1 MAKQGGG
8 VPPPVTVSVW
18 APPTD
23 ETQQKNWQHLKLHS
37 PATDCD
43 SSANTLIKTGA
54 TEKKAKKKAARAR
67 AGFSFAIFSF
77 MFVNTL
83 LYNVLAGMLGT
94 SNRAGLAT
102 TLLLPVIA
110 VWFEITITW
119 RIRWFVAQVTLSVNM
134 YRRRRRRRRQQKG
147 NQVAPVAASSWHANL
162 SDLVSKG
169 GASHLHAFITANVAR
184 WRARASESANKRPP
198 VIFHAHVPSP
208 AYLATCAGAAA
219 TLERHLQQAPDHIA
233 RELAMWLHD
242 KYGLHVKGSKGAAN
256 VKAAVQKRRLSLV
269 EISFVDDDP
278 ASSSSSGG
286 GSSSSSS
293 SSSSLE
299 SAEEALKDAKYTAGG
314 PARRLRSLALRYPE
328 SPLPLAQGR
337 FAWSVTP
344 LRARGEEAVE
354 RGLRGWVDTTASA
367 AEASIFS
374 STGVWTSPYAPGWM
388 AGCFT
393 VQGLVAVRLWAQ
405 LHEKMSTVPLFVV
418 GATLS
423 ACGLGLAAV
432 ALKLKRRMLARWVWG
447 GGLALG
453 GVCYLAES
461 VLAACKCVAPYDRLH
476 APPGNPKFYD
486 YPWQWSLN
494 MVFLGCAW
502 LCAALAAAWPWL
514 TFQLMCFGCPLLI
527 LFDHVPVAAT
537 GFVRYGPTIFVNAI
551 TSSTMLCT
559 TAYLWTGRRRNMLRA
574 QRMARADAARYVA
587 VWDALTAQEGT
598 RAALGRCLEVW
609 REVQGGA
616 TELRKL
622 QWENCRS
629 LFHLLRQADW
639 LNDPFQLHLHTIC
652 MRHGGR
658 FTASPVKDEQRALQK
673 VFRSYFGEWRKL
685 CDLVRCSLTFGDLD
699 DLAACLRAIGQD
711 PELEVVRVGDD
722 KMRLRDGFDAASL
735 SGGYRDIQLCV
746 RLRTDLTRGRGVEF
760 HLAEC
765 QLHYEPM
772 AALKSDGGHANYV
785 LRRNLGGQ

>member
-1 MAKQGGG
+1 MAKQQGGG
-8 VPPPVTVSVW
+8 VPPPVTVSAW

-23 ETQQKNWQHLKLHS
+23 ETQQKNRKHLKLHS
-37 PATDCD
+37 PAADGD
-43 SSANTLIKTGA
+43 SSANTLIKAGA
-54 TEKKAKKKAARAR
+54 VEKKAKKKTAHAR

-83 LYNVLAGMLGT
+83 LYNVLAGTLGT
-94 SNRAGLAT
+94 SNRAGLT
-102 TLLLPVIA
+102 ITLLLPVLA
-110 VWFEITITW
+110 VGFETTITW
-119 RIRWFVAQVTLSVNM
+119 RIRWYVAQVTLSVKI
-134 YRRRRRRRRQQKG
+134 YRRRCRRRRQQKG
-147 NQVAPVAASSWHANL
+147 NQVTPVAASWRA
-162 SDLVSKG
+162 DLLSKG
-169 GASHLHAFITANVAR
+169 GAPHRHAFIAANIAR
-184 WRARASESANKRPP
+184 WRARAVESANKRPP
-198 VIFHAHVPSP
+198 VVFHAHVPSR
-208 AYLATCAGAAA
+208 AYLTMCAGAAA
-219 TLERHLQQAPDHIA
+219 TLERHLQEAPEHIA
-233 RELAMWLHD
+233 RELAIWLHD
-242 KYGLHVKGSKGAAN
+242 KYGLRLQGRKDAAN
-256 VKAAVQKRRLSLV
+256 VKAAVRMRRLSLV
-269 EISFVDDDP
+269 EISLVDDNDP
-278 ASSSSSGG
+278 ASGG
-286 GSSSSSS
+286 
-293 SSSSLE
+293 
-299 SAEEALKDAKYTAGG
+299 LKDAKYTAGG

-337 FAWSVTP
+337 FAWSVAP
-344 LRARGEEAVE
+344 LRVRGEEAVE

-388 AGCFT
+388 AGCT
-393 VQGLVAVRLWAQ
+393 TAQGLVAVRLWAQ
-405 LHEKMSTVPLFVV
+405 LHEKMSTVPLFVF

-423 ACGLGLAAV
+423 AFGLGSAAV

-461 VLAACKCVAPYDRLH
+461 LLAACKCVAPYDRIH
-476 APPGNPKFYD
+476 APPGDPKFYD

-494 MVFLGCAW
+494 MVFLGCSW

-527 LFDHVPVAAT
+527 LFDHVPLAAT

-559 TAYLWTGRRRNMLRA
+559 AVYLWTGRRRNMLHAR
-574 QRMARADAARYVA
+574 RMARADAARYVA
-587 VWDALTAQEGT
+587 VWDALTMQEGT

-699 DLAACLRAIGQD
+699 DLAACLHAIGQD
-711 PELEVVRVGDD
+711 TELEVVRVGDD

-746 RLRTDLTRGRGVEF
+746 RLRTDRTRGRGVEF

>member
-8 VPPPVTVSVW
+8 VPPPVTVS
-18 APPTD
+18 PTD
-23 ETQQKNWQHLKLHS
+23 ETQQKDWKQLKLHS
-37 PATDCD
+37 MATDGD
-43 SSANTLIKTGA
+43 SSADTLIKAGA
-54 TEKKAKKKAARAR
+54 VEKKAKKKAARAR

-77 MFVNTL
+77 MLVNTL

-94 SNRAGLAT
+94 SNRAGLT
-102 TLLLPVIA
+102 ITLLLPVLA
-110 VWFEITITW
+110 VWFETTITW
-119 RIRWFVAQVTLSVNM
+119 RIRWFVAHVTLSVKM

-147 NQVAPVAASSWHANL
+147 NQVTPVAASWRA
-162 SDLVSKG
+162 DLVSKG
-169 GASHLHAFITANVAR
+169 GAPHLRAFITANVAR
-184 WRARASESANKRPP
+184 WRARAAESANKRQP
-198 VIFHAHVPSP
+198 VVFHAHVPSR
-208 AYLATCAGAAA
+208 AYLTMCAGAAA
-219 TLERHLQQAPDHIA
+219 TLERHLQQAPQHIA
-233 RELAMWLHD
+233 RELAIWLHD
-242 KYGLHVKGSKGAAN
+242 KYGLRSQGSKDAAII
-256 VKAAVQKRRLSLV
+256 KAAVRMRRLSLV
-269 EISFVDDDP
+269 E
-278 ASSSSSGG
+278 
-286 GSSSSSS
+286 
-293 SSSSLE
+293 SSLE
-299 SAEEALKDAKYTAGG
+299 STEDALKDAKYTAGG

-337 FAWSVTP
+337 FVWSVTP
-344 LRARGEEAVE
+344 LRARGEKAVE

-374 STGVWTSPYAPGWM
+374 STGVWTSPYASGWM
-388 AGCFT
+388 AGCTT
-393 VQGLVAVRLWAQ
+393 VQGLVAMRLWVQ
-405 LHEKMSTVPLFVV
+405 LHEKMSTLPLFVV

-423 ACGLGLAAV
+423 AFGLGSAAL

-461 VLAACKCVAPYDRLH
+461 LLAACKCVAPYDRIH

-527 LFDHVPVAAT
+527 LFDHVPMAAT
-537 GFVRYGPTIFVNAI
+537 GFVRYEPTIFVNAI

-559 TAYLWTGRRRNMLRA
+559 AAYLWTGRRRNVLRA
-574 QRMARADAARYVA
+574 RRMARADAARYVA

-652 MRHGGR
+652 MRYGGR

-711 PELEVVRVGDD
+711 TELEVVRVGDD

-735 SGGYRDIQLCV
+735 SGGYRDIQLCM